1 MCVLHQSGR
10 WSVKL
15 PVTGDPQREPRSPV
29 GQPDRAVT
37 QPTLP
42 CRGLTGVGP
51 PHFWAGL
58 AMVPCRA
65 AGTIRRAPSL
75 RSCRARI
82 LYPPSNPI
90 PTVCVHCVA
99 ARMCS
104 HICDAHHPPPNPI
117 CVPTACV
124 HCVAARICAH
134 VVMRAM
140 SHPPKPKSVPTSCV
154 HCVAARIYSHVH
166 VLMRMLTHG
175 VGSLGCPPPLRLR
188 SAAAPRET
196 LNADAAKS
204 AKCPAR
210 HAVRRLTASA
220 AESAKHPARQATRI
234 SSASWSSCRCGRG
247 AEWYTPSDPQGML
260 CRTQQCL

>member
-1 MCVLHQSGR
+1 MCVLHQSGLK
-10 WSVKL
+10 SVTL
-15 PVTGDPQREPRSPV
+15 PPTGDPQREPRSPV

-82 LYPPSNPI
+82 LYSPSNPI
-90 PTVCVHCVA
+90 PTV
-99 ARMCS
+99 
-104 HICDAHHPPPNPI
+104 
-117 CVPTACV
+117 CV

-204 AKCPAR
+204 AKRPAR
-210 HAVRRLTASA
+210 HTVRRLTASA